1 MVKKIKIVSVV
12 GTRPQFIKAAIMSRA
27 LFENDYLDEKI
38 EEICVNTG
46 QHYDDELSE
55 IFFRELKI
63 RHPKFELPPQKGKS
77 IEQLS
82 FLIKKIHS
90 ILTDENPAGI
100 NLYGDTNSTLAAA
113 ISANSLNI
121 PIVHIVAGERVYRRD
136 QVPEESNRIIVDNL
150 ASL

>member
-55 IFFRELKI
+55 IF
-63 RHPKFELPPQKGKS
+63 S
-77 IEQLS
+77 V
-82 FLIKKIHS
+82 
-90 ILTDENPAGI
+90 N
-100 NLYGDTNSTLAAA
+100 
-113 ISANSLNI
+113 
-121 PIVHIVAGERVYRRD
+121 
-136 QVPEESNRIIVDNL
+136 
-150 ASL
+150 